1 MKYAEIIL
9 PIAGPCY
16 TFAVGAELAEDIRRG
31 CAVSVQFGPRKI
43 ATGIVRSLS
52 TEKPPYKNIKP
63 ILSLL
68 FPEPVVDTA
77 QMQLWE
83 WMAAYYM
90 CTPGEVMRAALPAML
105 KPSGFSAEEFAE
117 EEFRPRTVRF
127 VALSPAINTEEQ
139 LHDACE
145 KLRRR
150 APKQYDAL
158 VELVGRLEDRG
169 SPPSEGCPK
178 DGVVFGGEVPRNS
191 LKADSTILNLLQKK
205 GVISITE
212 REIEGAKF
220 ADEIFPLP
228 ELTEAQQT
236 AFEGLREA
244 LRHKETALLFGV
256 PSSGKSEVCF
266 HAIAS
271 SLAKG
276 RDVLLLLPEISL
288 STQFVRRVRAVFGD
302 RVVLYHSGLT
312 DRRRAEAYVR
322 LMRAEGGSLI
332 VGVRSSVFLPMKR
345 LGLIVVDE
353 EQDGSY
359 KQQDPAPRYNARDTA
374 VVLARLHKARVIL
387 ASATPSLETWANAAS
402 GKYGLVTLSERF
414 GGAPAPE
421 VIISD
426 TLRSAKRGERKSH
439 FNKELLDRIRQTLER
454 GEQAILFQNR
464 RGIAPYIECT
474 DCGAVP
480 QCSHCGIPMTVH
492 RSTLRC
498 HYCGANSPLPS
509 VCPKCGSLNLVT
521 RGFGTEKIEEE
532 LALLFPHARIARLDR
547 DSAASE
553 TAYNRII
560 NDFEHGAT
568 DILVGTQMVT
578 KGLDFAGVSLVGI
591 LNADNLLN
599 HPDFRASERA
609 YQLIAQVAGRAGRR
623 GKRGEVVIQTA
634 DPGNRTINQA
644 AAGDFH
650 GMAAETLAERAGFQ
664 YPPYTRLVS
673 VMLRHADRDTLYAA
687 ARRYG
692 DILRPAFRE
701 RLLGPQPPVVEKI
714 KGEYAL
720 VYLLKIPRGRPMS
733 EIPGVLTSAATAL
746 RSDPQ
751 FRRVTVT
758 PNVDPQ

>member
-1 MKYAEIIL
+1 MKYAELIL

-16 TFAVGAELAEDIRRG
+16 TFSVGAELADGIRPG

-43 ATGIVRSLS
+43 TTGIVRSLS
-52 TEKPPYKNIKP
+52 DLRLPYKNIKP
-63 ILSLL
+63 VLSLL
-68 FPEPVVDTA
+68 FPEPVVDAA

-83 WMAAYYM
+83 WMSAYYM
-90 CTPGEVMRAALPAML
+90 CTLGEVMRAALPSML
-105 KPSGFSAEEFAE
+105 KPSGFSAEEFAGD
-117 EEFRPRTVRF
+117 EFRPRTVRF
-127 VALSPAINTEEQ
+127 AALSPDIRTEEE
-139 LHDACE
+139 LHEICE
-145 KLRRR
+145 KLRRK

-158 VELVGRLEDRG
+158 VALTDCLGDRI
-169 SPPSEGCPK
+169 
-178 DGVVFGGEVPRNS
+178 FGGEIPRNS
-191 LKADSTILNLLQKK
+191 LKADAAALTALQKK
-205 GVISITE
+205 GIITLTE

-220 ADEIFPLP
+220 AEEIFPLP
-228 ELTEAQQT
+228 KLTDAQQA
-236 AFEGLREA
+236 AFEQLREA
-244 LRHKETALLFGV
+244 LRHRETALLFGV

-271 SLAKG
+271 SLSKG

-288 STQFVRRVRAVFGD
+288 STQFVKRVRGVFGD
-302 RVVLYHSGLT
+302 RAVLYHSGLT

-322 LMRAEGGSLI
+322 LMRSEGGSLI
-332 VGVRSSVFLPMKR
+332 VGVRSSVFLPMKK

-353 EQDGSY
+353 EQDSSY

-374 VVLARLHKARVIL
+374 VVMARLHNARVIL

-402 GKYGLVTLSERF
+402 GKYGLVTLTERF
-414 GGAPAPE
+414 GEAPAPE

-426 TLRSAKRGERKSH
+426 TIRSAKRGERKSH
-439 FNKELLDRIRQTLER
+439 FNKELLDRIAQTLGR

-464 RGIAPYIECT
+464 RGVAPYMECT
-474 DCGAVP
+474 DCGSVP
-480 QCSHCGIPMTVH
+480 HCDHCGIPMTAH

-498 HYCGANSPLPS
+498 HYCGASSPLPS
-509 VCPKCGSLNLVT
+509 VCPKCGSMNITT

-532 LALLFPHARIARLDR
+532 LARLFPHARIARLDR

-623 GKRGEVVIQTA
+623 DKRGEVVIQTA
-634 DPGNRTINQA
+634 DPGNRIINQA

-650 GMAAETLAERAGFQ
+650 GMAAETLAERANFQ

-692 DILRPAFRE
+692 DILRPLFRE

-733 EIPGVLTSAATAL
+733 EIRETLANAANVLRA
-746 RSDPQ
+746 DPA
-751 FRRVTVT
+751 FKRVTVT